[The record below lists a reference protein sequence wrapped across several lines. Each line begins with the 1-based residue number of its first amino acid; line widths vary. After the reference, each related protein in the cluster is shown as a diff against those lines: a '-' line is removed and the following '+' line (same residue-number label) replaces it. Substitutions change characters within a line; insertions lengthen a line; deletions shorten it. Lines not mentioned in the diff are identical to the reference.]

1 MLALRVPQCLSCWMS
16 SNEEKSTM
24 NWEQDKSSQWES
36 QLKSNLLEKHVEAKS
51 KALHL
56 PW

>member
-1 MLALRVPQCLSCWMS
+1 MPALRVPQCLSCWMS
-16 SNEEKSTM
+16 SDEEKSTM
-24 NWEQDKSSQWES
+24 NWEQDKGSQWES
-36 QLKSNLLEKHVEAKS
+36 QWKSHLFEKHMEAKS